1 MFGILIFVVAD
12 SIPTVPDWFESGQ
25 KSCDPKFMKLFRI
38 LSLATIIL
46 LHSNAFAQKFFSRE
60 ASKPM
65 SFTEMQR
72 EFDTWK
78 HRVNLKKEKNWKYFK
93 RWEMDMQLHTN
104 GSGQPGDPSA
114 YIQAV
119 TAVAK
124 EKQRGS
130 SSRNFSAGWSPSGP
144 NAVPNNLT
152 GYMEN
157 GIGRINCIAFH
168 PTDPSTYFI
177 GVAQGGVWKTTNNGQ
192 SWTPITESLPILRI
206 SDISIDPNN
215 PDVMYISV
223 CDFEYLGFGLNL
235 NGRKRNTH
243 YGLGVYKTT
252 DGGISWQPT
261 GLSFLLTNGDASLIR
276 KVLVQPSNS
285 NHLVACG
292 ASGMYTSTDAG
303 ATWSHRL
310 DSLFMDMVQDPSN
323 PDILYAATGWVAT
336 ANVGNSG
343 IYKST
348 DFGNTWTLLNTG
360 MPSTGVIQRIKLAIA
375 PSDPNRIYAL
385 TVDNNFGMDGIYRS
399 DNAGATWQYM
409 NPGVNILEGGDGSSG
424 GGQGN
429 YDLAMVVDANDKD
442 LLYTGGV
449 NIWGSNDGAQT
460 FNPVSHWTL
469 SYGPTLHG
477 DIHFMQQQ
485 PMTGN
490 MFVCNDGGLYRTPN
504 IFIHNWNDANNG
516 IPWPTIWTN
525 LSSGMQ
531 VTSFYRV
538 SSSKNSTGRLI
549 AGAQDNGS
557 FYFDGSTWSTIFGG
571 DGMDNYLDPFDDMS
585 IIGSS
590 QYGYFNQSFDGGFSY
605 NGLMSNV
612 NGEVAEW
619 TTPLVAD
626 YTNNGTFYIGYSNVS
641 KSIDNGFS
649 WSMISSFPVP
659 GFGDH
664 EISAMAL
671 SSTDP
676 NVLYVAKR
684 VRYEYGIPGAVY
696 QTNDG
701 GQNWNTI
708 TTGLPDSLYYTSM
721 DVHSN
726 DPSIAYISMAG
737 FSAGVKV
744 FKTTDAGQTWQN
756 ISFNLPNLP
765 VNCVKNVPGTDMLL
779 AATDIGVYVL
789 DSASSTWGLFSTG
802 LPNVIVTDIEFNEAL
817 NKIYVSTFGRGIWE
831 TDLGMLVGVKENT
844 KQISQIELY
853 PSIND
858 GSFAI
863 QFSDGAMK
871 QQEMQMEIVDVTGR
885 TVKKELVTAQGVL
898 QQHLD
903 LKSGQYFVRLHDGK
917 NTVVKSF
924 VVQ

>member
-1 MFGILIFVVAD
+1 
-12 SIPTVPDWFESGQ
+12 
-25 KSCDPKFMKLFRI
+25 
-38 LSLATIIL
+38 
-46 LHSNAFAQKFFSRE
+46 
-60 ASKPM
+60 
-65 SFTEMQR
+65 
-72 EFDTWK
+72 
-78 HRVNLKKEKNWKYFK
+78 
-93 RWEMDMQLHTN
+93 
-104 GSGQPGDPSA
+104 
-114 YIQAV
+114 
-119 TAVAK
+119 
-124 EKQRGS
+124 
-130 SSRNFSAGWSPSGP
+130 
-144 NAVPNNLT
+144 
-152 GYMEN
+152 
-157 GIGRINCIAFH
+157 
-168 PTDPSTYFI
+168 
-177 GVAQGGVWKTTNNGQ
+177 
-192 SWTPITESLPILRI
+192 
-206 SDISIDPNN
+206 
-215 PDVMYISV
+215 
-223 CDFEYLGFGLNL
+223 
-235 NGRKRNTH
+235 
-243 YGLGVYKTT
+243 
-252 DGGISWQPT
+252 
-261 GLSFLLTNGDASLIR
+261 
-276 KVLVQPSNS
+276 
-285 NHLVACG
+285 
-292 ASGMYTSTDAG
+292 
-303 ATWSHRL
+303 
-310 DSLFMDMVQDPSN
+310 
-323 PDILYAATGWVAT
+323 
-336 ANVGNSG
+336 
-343 IYKST
+343 
-348 DFGNTWTLLNTG
+348 
-360 MPSTGVIQRIKLAIA
+360 
-375 PSDPNRIYAL
+375 
-385 TVDNNFGMDGIYRS
+385 
-399 DNAGATWQYM
+399 YM

-477 DIHFMQQQ
+477 DMHFMQQQ

-737 FSAGVKV
+737 FSAGMKV
-744 FKTTDAGQTWQN
+744 FKTSDAGQSWQN

-885 TVKKELVTAQGVL
+885 AVKKELVTAQGVL